1 MSRALLR
8 PRITALVLW
17 LVFVA
22 SCLAVVARSHFT
34 ADLTAFLP
42 KTPTAEQQLLVDQL
56 KDGVVSR
63 LILVGIEGGD
73 AATRATLSKALGA
86 SLRQDKQFSAVAN
99 GESVGLERDRELL
112 FAHRYALSPA
122 VTPER
127 FSEAGLHD
135 AIAESIDLLA
145 SPAGLLLKSLL
156 TRDPTGEIV
165 QLLGQ
170 LDSGQR
176 PPSSHGVWA
185 SRNGDR
191 ALLVVQTNAAGADTD
206 AQETAI
212 TTLRQ
217 AFSAAQEQVG
227 TATARDA
234 RVVMTGP
241 GVFSV
246 SSRATIKEEVARL
259 SLIST
264 GLIATLLL
272 LIYRSLP
279 ALVLGLLPVASAAL
293 AGVAAVSLG
302 FGLVHGITLGFGT
315 TLIGEAVDYA
325 IYLFVQSENRNQGDT
340 ADSSGADTGWVKAFW
355 PTIRL
360 GVLTSV
366 CGFAA
371 LLFSGFPGLAQLGLY
386 SIAGLLAAAL
396 ITRYVL
402 PYLLP
407 RNFRIRD
414 VTPLGLRL
422 AGLIA
427 FAPRLR
433 WPLILLSVAALA
445 VITQHHDRLWSR
457 ELGVLSPVAA
467 ADQQLDT
474 ELRADL
480 GAPDV
485 RYLVVV
491 SASDSEAALQQAER
505 VGRRLD
511 ALVEEGELAGY
522 ESPARYLPSTATQA
536 RRLASLPEADE
547 LRRRLAVA
555 VADQPLRAERLA
567 PFIADV
573 EAARR
578 QPPLALADLE
588 GSSLALAVDSMLVR
602 HQEAGQPDRVTA
614 LLPLKAP
621 RSGPHANA
629 VDVARIKA
637 ALAEE
642 QTASPQA
649 AILLVDMKGEME
661 NLYASYLHEAILL
674 SLAGVGVIVALL
686 TATLRSARRVGQ
698 VLAPLFGAVVTV
710 TAGLLLAG
718 QQLTILHLIGLL
730 LIVAVGSN
738 YALFFNQ
745 GALAPR
751 TLASIFLANLTT
763 VAGFGVLGLSSVPI
777 LIAIGATVGP
787 GVVLALLFSAILAQR
802 RRPA

>member
-325 IYLFVQSENRNQGDT
+325 IYLFVQSENRNQGNT

-602 HQEAGQPDRVTA
+602 HQEAGQLDRVTA

>member
-325 IYLFVQSENRNQGDT
+325 IYLFVQSENRNQGNT

-698 VLAPLFGAVVTV
+698 ILAPLFGAVVTV

-802 RRPA
+802 RPA

>member
-99 GESVGLERDRELL
+99 GESVGLEQDRELL

-325 IYLFVQSENRNQGDT
+325 IYLFVQSENRNQGNT

-555 VADQPLRAERLA
+555 VANQPLRAERLA

-802 RRPA
+802 RPA

>member
-1 MSRALLR
+1 MSRAGFR
-8 PRITALVLW
+8 PRLTALALW

-22 SCLAVVARSHFT
+22 ACLAVIARSHFT

-42 KTPTAEQQLLVDQL
+42 KTPSAEQQVLVDQL

-63 LILVGIEGGD
+63 MILLGVEGAD
-73 AATRATLSKALGA
+73 VPARAALSRALGA
-86 SLRQDKQFSAVAN
+86 ALRQDKQFSAVAN
-99 GESVGLERDRELL
+99 GESVSLERDRELL

-122 VTPER
+122 VAPER
-127 FSEAGLHD
+127 FTAAGLHD

-156 TRDPTGEIV
+156 PRDPTGEIV
-165 QLLGQ
+165 ALLSD

-176 PPSSHGVWA
+176 PADKGGVWA
-185 SRNGDR
+185 SRDGRR
-191 ALLVVQTNAAGADTD
+191 ALLVVQTRAAGSDTD
-206 AQETAI
+206 AQEQAI
-212 TTLRQ
+212 AALHS
-217 AFSAAQEQVG
+217 AFAAAQDKV
-227 TATARDA
+227 AADRPAAREA
-234 RVVMTGP
+234 RLVMTGP

-246 SSRATIKEEVARL
+246 SSRATIKDEVARL

-264 GLIATLLL
+264 AIIATLLL
-272 LIYRSLP
+272 VIYRSVP

-325 IYLFVQSENRNQGDT
+325 IYLFVQSEKREPG
-340 ADSSGADTGWVKAFW
+340 AGADAGWVKSFW

-360 GVLTSV
+360 GVLTSAS
-366 CGFAA
+366 GFAA

-402 PYLLP
+402 PHLLP
-407 RNFRIRD
+407 RNFRVRD

-422 AGLIA
+422 GGLVSR
-427 FAPRLR
+427 APALR
-433 WPLILLSVAALA
+433 WPLLALAVAAL
-445 VITQHHDRLWSR
+445 VVVGQHHDHIWNR
-457 ELGVLSPVAA
+457 ELGVLSPVAE
-467 ADQQLDT
+467 ADQRLDG

-491 SASDSEAALQQAER
+491 SARDEESALRLAEG
-505 VGRRLD
+505 VGDRLNGLVD
-511 ALVEEGELAGY
+511 AGVLAGF
-522 ESPARYLPSTATQA
+522 ESPARFLPSRATQSH
-536 RRLASLPEADE
+536 RLASLPESDE
-547 LRRRLAVA
+547 LRRRLATA
-555 VADQPLRAERLA
+555 LADQPLRAERLA

-573 EAARR
+573 AAARS
-578 QPPLALADLE
+578 QPPLTRADLE

-602 HQEAGQPDRVTA
+602 HAEADGQPPQVTV

-621 RSGPHANA
+621 RAGDQTGN
-629 VDVARIKA
+629 VDVPRIRA
-637 ALAEE
+637 ALAEVPLP
-642 QTASPQA
+642 AGQA
-649 AILLVDMKGEME
+649 APLLVDMKNEMQG
-661 NLYASYLHEAILL
+661 LYANYLHEAILL
-674 SLAGVGVIVALL
+674 SLAGVGVIVVLL
-686 TATLRSARRVGQ
+686 AATLRSARRVIQ
-698 VLAPLFGAVVTV
+698 VLLPLAAAVAIVA
-710 TAGLLLAG
+710 AGLLLAG

-745 GALAPR
+745 GTLAPR
-751 TLASIFLANLTT
+751 TLASIVLANVTT

-777 LIAIGATVGP
+777 LKAVGATVGP
-787 GVVLALLFSAILAQR
+787 GVVLALVFSAILAQR
-802 RRPA
+802 KAD